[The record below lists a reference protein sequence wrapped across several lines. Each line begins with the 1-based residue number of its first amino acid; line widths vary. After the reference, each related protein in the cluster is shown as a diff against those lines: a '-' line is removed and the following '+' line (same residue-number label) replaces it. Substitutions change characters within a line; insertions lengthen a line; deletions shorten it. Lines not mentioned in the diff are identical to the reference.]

1 MDNKHRFVTVSDNS
15 GNVWDILALSPE
27 MQTEKNDKSPET
39 SSAED
44 DTFLKLRC
52 DTKTSKVDFSVNPG
66 DIRNPFYDFVV
77 DFSELRSQNDC
88 IKIQFN
94 PFKHISTIEEVKN
107 EMKICLGIALSSFGM
122 YYQEFANFLISFSPE
137 MVYDGKALKKF
148 IGNNYY
154 MQILLN
160 QLVFDVLY
168 DYHHKN
174 DEKITVN
181 KAACILGEKIYYK
194 IKDNQCYDDVLNIES
209 DGCLPISDTIRKT
222 LKSGAKAENNRTSA
236 SLIKN
241 NITSMGIDPNQY
253 TNSFVAKKLPL
264 MSWIFIYINQRRR
277 LVSSVQYRKQLK
289 NDGNN
294 ISKDAFIDEIIIYDL
309 FRELYYPSINMSV
322 EKYFNNA
329 MIYYAIESY
338 KRIDF
343 MLYLLSKCESN
354 DSILNDID
362 NLESSF
368 NIIPQEKEQVMEKHS
383 INKLSS
389 TYLQTST
396 PAAFLQRHQRKILKI
411 HALYNSTHAVSS
423 YSINSHASQM
433 KSPLFLEKAL
443 LDYTVCPNNQQSEMT
458 NHEQA
463 EINPTD
469 TNPTCEYF
477 QYFQRMEA
485 YTLLR
490 NKAYEIFSANYTFG
504 PAGEN
509 KSFSKKE
516 YESLKYFIEEN
527 YNLRTFHDEIP
538 TWKELYAEADK
549 ADNMP
554 VNKGKSSKRK
564 VLPDDSIN
572 KLKKRM
578 MILSSYL
585 FPHIE
590 K

>member
-1 MDNKHRFVTVSDNS
+1 
-15 GNVWDILALSPE
+15 
-27 MQTEKNDKSPET
+27 
-39 SSAED
+39 
-44 DTFLKLRC
+44 
-52 DTKTSKVDFSVNPG
+52 
-66 DIRNPFYDFVV
+66 
-77 DFSELRSQNDC
+77 
-88 IKIQFN
+88 
-94 PFKHISTIEEVKN
+94 
-107 EMKICLGIALSSFGM
+107 MKKCLGIALSSFGM

-174 DEKITVN
+174 DEKIAAN
-181 KAACILGEKIYYK
+181 KAACILDEEIDHLIENNPRCEMMN
-194 IKDNQCYDDVLNIES
+194 IKNKNRVLIIDN
-209 DGCLPISDTIRKT
+209 IRKT
-222 LKSGAKAENNRTSA
+222 LKTGAKAENNRTSA

-241 NITSMGIDPNQY
+241 NITSMGIDPNHY

-294 ISKDAFIDEIIIYDL
+294 ISKDAFIDEIVIYDL

-354 DSILNDID
+354 VSILNDID

-368 NIIPQEKEQVMEKHS
+368 NIIPPKKEQVMEKHS
-383 INKLSS
+383 INNLSS

-411 HALYNSTHAVSS
+411 HALYSSPHTVSS

-458 NHEQA
+458 NHEQE

-469 TNPTCEYF
+469 TNPTCDYF

-509 KSFSKKE
+509 KSFSEDE
-516 YESLKYFIEEN
+516 YRTFKYFIEEN

-549 ADNMP
+549 AANMP
-554 VNKGKSSKRK
+554 VNKGKNSKRK